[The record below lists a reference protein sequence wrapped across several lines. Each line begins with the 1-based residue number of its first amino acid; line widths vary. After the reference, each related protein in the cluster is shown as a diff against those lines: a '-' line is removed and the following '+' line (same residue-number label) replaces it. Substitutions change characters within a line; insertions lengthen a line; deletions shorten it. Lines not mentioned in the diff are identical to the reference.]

1 MALPRS
7 AKSAPRR
14 PGKPSGTSS
23 GKPSGKSDDSQ
34 QPALHSPQEG
44 GRTKI
49 PELLAELEEAA
60 KTLEVRVTYEAM
72 SGELGAGGLCKVKG
86 EWRVIID
93 KRATP
98 GDRVSILALALS
110 RVPREGVTLHPAVE
124 KLLGEVKPR
133 AVSMEDAIDD
143 TEAPTEAR
151 P

>member
-14 PGKPSGTSS
+14 PVKSGGKPS
-23 GKPSGKSDDSQ
+23 GKPSGKNDDSQ
-34 QPALHSPQEG
+34 QPALHSQQEG
-44 GRTKI
+44 GRLKI

-98 GDRVSILALALS
+98 GDRLSILALALS
-110 RVPREGVTLHPAVE
+110 RVPREGVTVSPAVE
-124 KLLGEVKPR
+124 KLLTDVRPR
-133 AVSMEDAIDD
+133 AVSLEDA
-143 TEAPTEAR
+143 TESDPTAAGLGS
-151 P
+151 